1 MNQIEEIRSCFDQK
15 IRSGMFKPI
24 TRRLHAD
31 MADDRTQDALALVYQ
46 QYRRHAEKGEILDD
60 ATLVHA
66 ARLRAEDLSRQIVPA
81 GGKARK
87 GCVMDLRNYIE
98 GKVEVL
104 RLDQILQ
111 DKQECEMLG
120 MAESLAAN
128 PVRKI
133 VSAID
138 LEAWIS
144 SLPDDD
150 QTLLSMRMAGH
161 RLKSIAR
168 RLGIRTERAWSRC
181 RRLGHELAER
191 AQLEV
196 PVSRQRQRN

>member
-1 MNQIEEIRSCFDQK
+1 MNIETIRSRFDQK

-31 MADDRTQDALALVYQ
+31 MADDRTQDALALVYE
-46 QYRRHAEKGEILDD
+46 QYRRHAEGGEILDD
-60 ATLVHA
+60 AILVHA

-138 LEAWIS
+138 LEAWIA
-144 SLPDDD
+144 SLPEDD
-150 QTLLSMRMAGH
+150 QVLLSMRMAGH

-168 RLGIRTERAWSRC
+168 RLGIRTEKAWSRC

-191 AQLEV
+191 AQLEI
-196 PVSRQRQRN
+196 PVSRQRVRN

>member
-1 MNQIEEIRSCFDQK
+1 MD
-15 IRSGMFKPI
+15 
-24 TRRLHAD
+24 
-31 MADDRTQDALALVYQ
+31 DAL
-46 QYRRHAEKGEILDD
+46 
-60 ATLVHA
+60 LVHA

-104 RLDQILQ
+104 RLNQILRDQ
-111 DKQECEMLG
+111 GECKLLG
-120 MAESLAAN
+120 LAESLTAN

-144 SLPDDD
+144 SLPEDD
-150 QTLLSMRMAGH
+150 QVLLSMRMAGH

-191 AQLEV
+191 AQLEI
-196 PVSRQRQRN
+196 PVSRQRVRN

>member
-31 MADDRTQDALALVYQ
+31 MAEDRTQDALALVYQ

-111 DKQECEMLG
+111 DKEECEMLG

-128 PVRKI
+128 PVLYRNSSRELSKDCERMR
-133 VSAID
+133 SFGWRD
-138 LEAWIS
+138 LIGKLGQHWVFSPEFPS
-144 SLPDDD
+144 V
-150 QTLLSMRMAGH
+150 
-161 RLKSIAR
+161 IA
-168 RLGIRTERAWSRC
+168 
-181 RRLGHELAER
+181 
-191 AQLEV
+191 
-196 PVSRQRQRN
+196 P